1 MVLTIASAR
10 PNDVPALTELLEEL
24 DLFYGATGQDPREQR
39 MADIQ
44 VALFNDE
51 PAAHALLARVDDD
64 VVGIAAYSYLWPAA
78 GVTASIFLKELYVRQ
93 ANQRQGVGRALMR
106 ALCELAVKQGCSRVE
121 WTTERDNAVAQGFYA
136 TLGAPVNPVK
146 VFYRL
151 EGPGLH
157 ALAGGDTG

>member
-1 MVLTIASAR
+1 
-10 PNDVPALTELLEEL
+10 
-24 DLFYGATGQDPREQR
+24 
-39 MADIQ
+39 MADIGA
-44 VALFNDE
+44 ALFNDE

-64 VVGIAAYSYLWPAA
+64 VVGVAAYSYLWPAA
-78 GVTASIFLKELYVRQ
+78 GVTSSIFLKDSSIFLKELYVRQ

-136 TLGAPVNPVK
+136 TLDAPVNPVK

-151 EGPGLH
+151 EGAGLY
-157 ALAGGDTG
+157 ALARGETG